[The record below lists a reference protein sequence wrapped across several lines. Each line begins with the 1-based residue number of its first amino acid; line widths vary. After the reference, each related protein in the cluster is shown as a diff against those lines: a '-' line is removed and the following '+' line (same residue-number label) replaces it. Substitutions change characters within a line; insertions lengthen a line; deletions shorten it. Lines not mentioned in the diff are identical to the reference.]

1 MIHSIKRL
9 IIVFVK
15 NPKIEMVKTR
25 LASKLGHEKARD
37 IYIELVEITKRAV
50 NDLPI
55 EKWIYFSEEAS
66 ATEWPEHHV
75 AVQKGADLGE
85 RMCNAFKD
93 AFNKGYDEVVLIGSD
108 LPDVSSSLLES
119 AFDRFKEAELVFGPS
134 VDGGYYL
141 VGMSRLINDIFK
153 NKPWS
158 QPQLLQNT
166 LDELH
171 QLQVKVSL
179 LEPLNDIDT
188 LEDYKNSTLFI
199 RKQTSMTS
207 L

>member
-171 QLQVKVSL
+171 QLQVKVAL